1 MYVLFLTL
9 FILTYFICQMEYVKN
24 LSHTPRVSTWEANA
38 WMGNTC
44 SLDGDFII
52 KGSSV
57 SLGTT
62 VN

>member
-1 MYVLFLTL
+1 
-9 FILTYFICQMEYVKN
+9 MEYVKN